1 MIDVFTIVTKGQQA
15 LAILKLLEPVLGD
28 NAPIVNTVTTL
39 VGKALMGAKFGAT
52 ANKVLVEELDK
63 VIVDL
68 EAIKAQGGVT
78 GDDFRAEIDLINSRG
93 AEIDAILKRLRDG

>member
-1 MIDVFTIVTKGQQA
+1 MIDVFAIITKGQQA
-15 LAILKLLEPVLGD
+15 LSILKLLEPVLGE

-68 EAIKAQGGVT
+68 KAIQERGGVV
-78 GDDFRAEIDLINSRG
+78 GDDFRKEIDLINSRG
-93 AEIDAILKRLRDG
+93 AEIDQILVRLKGG